1 MKIVQFETK
10 QISLAMQS
18 RTLQEL
24 ILTEMILTITLA
36 MAFNIVFD

>member
-18 RTLQEL
+18 LTLQEL

-36 MAFNIVFD
+36 IWHAI

>member
-18 RTLQEL
+18 LTLQEL

-36 MAFNIVFD
+36 MACNIVFD

>member
-1 MKIVQFETK
+1 
-10 QISLAMQS
+10 MQS

-36 MAFNIVFD
+36 MACNIVFD